1 MIDQIEARLAVLR
14 MTAADRLTQAG
25 VDVDAVL
32 RYAALAK
39 QAVANGLRG
48 YALLVAEKP

>member
-1 MIDQIEARLAVLR
+1 MIDQIEARLVALR
-14 MTAADRLTQAG
+14 MTAADRLAQAG

-32 RYAALAK
+32 RYTAFAR
-39 QAVANGLRG
+39 QAVANGLLG